1 METTEQKNKRYWPPY
16 LWVATLYFTEGIPY
30 ILVNNLSVVIYKDL
44 GLSNEAVAAYTSM
57 LYLPWVL
64 KFLWGPWIDVTGTK
78 RRWLI
83 SMQWILAAV
92 TMAAA
97 FALPTPWYLQV
108 TLALFFL
115 AGFASATNDIATD
128 GYYMLGMS
136 PDQQAFYVGIRS
148 TFYRIATITGNGL
161 LVVMAGYLN
170 KDFGYQLPQAWSIT
184 LVVLAAI
191 LAILALVHQWKLPRV
206 EQVQKDSKATLGK
219 ELSDTLFT
227 FFQKPGIG
235 ISILFL
241 LLYRLGEAQ
250 LVKIAPLF
258 LKDTLENGG
267 LGLDNKAFGLIYG
280 TLGILALVLG
290 GILGGILLSR
300 TGLGRWVWT
309 MLLLL
314 NVPHLLYVYI
324 AWAQVTSLWAI
335 GATVIVE
342 QFCYGFSF
350 TFLGVFTLWL
360 AQGKHKTAHYAFAT
374 ALWAFS
380 MMIPGSIAGKVQGML
395 GYPMF
400 FLFITLCGIPAFLVA
415 AFLRYDPLFGKKQE
429 N

>member
-1 METTEQKNKRYWPPY
+1 
-16 LWVATLYFTEGIPY
+16 
-30 ILVNNLSVVIYKDL
+30 
-44 GLSNEAVAAYTSM
+44 
-57 LYLPWVL
+57 
-64 KFLWGPWIDVTGTK
+64 
-78 RRWLI
+78 
-83 SMQWILAAV
+83 
-92 TMAAA
+92 
-97 FALPTPWYLQV
+97 LQV

-191 LAILALVHQWKLPRV
+191 LAVLALVHQWKLPRV
-206 EQVQKDSKATLGK
+206 EQVQKDSQATLSK

-314 NVPHLLYVYI
+314 NVPHFLYVYI
-324 AWAQVTSLWAI
+324 ALAQVTSLWAI